1 MLRFRHG
8 RGPGAYHAFLNHAVV
23 DAIRSGSCD
32 TSTEIEP
39 AASSRSYSRRVRT
52 NGIETTSSTV
62 SAVRQCNEKTGGYCD
77 PFERVRLRISPVL
90 VYLANFQIRFHR
102 DSHEKILLYIF
113 DLFCRPFAPIQSWI
127 IKNRQYFIENF
138 SNWNS
143 TEILFYT
150 IESSFLIE
158 LLSRKL
164 YRNYR
169 NTIYYCTY
177 ECEIN

>member
-1 MLRFRHG
+1 MYASRQSAHVPGRPGSFFFYPSYTYEFSFAAQHVLRFRHG

-62 SAVRQCNEKTGGYCD
+62 SAARQCNEKTGGYCD
-77 PFERVRLRISPVL
+77 PFERVRLRISPVY
-90 VYLANFQIRFHR
+90 VYLANFQIPFHR

-113 DLFCRPFAPIQSWI
+113 DVFCRPFAPIQS
-127 IKNRQYFIENF
+127 
-138 SNWNS
+138 
-143 TEILFYT
+143 
-150 IESSFLIE
+150 
-158 LLSRKL
+158 
-164 YRNYR
+164 
-169 NTIYYCTY
+169 
-177 ECEIN
+177 